1 MSAPLSTSD
10 VPVLRAVGICR
21 RGGFGAAAAS
31 DVITLDHHSR
41 RRRRCLLTTDSGR
54 ELMLDLAHVSR
65 ILDGDAL
72 ELDGGGRVA
81 VRAAPEDLLEIRAAD
96 QPRLAQIAWH
106 LGNRHTAA
114 EITGEAIYIAADH
127 VLEDMLVGLGA
138 QVRRVRR
145 PFEPESG
152 AYSGHT
158 HSPSHER

>member
-1 MSAPLSTSD
+1 M
-10 VPVLRAVGICR
+10 LRAVAVRSG
-21 RGGFGAAAAS
+21 GGFDAAAAS

-41 RRRRCLLTTDSGR
+41 RRRRCLLVTDSGR
-54 ELMLDLAHVSR
+54 ELLLDLVHVAR
-65 ILDGDAL
+65 IVDGDAL
-72 ELDGGGRVA
+72 ELADGSGHVT

-96 QPRLAQIAWH
+96 QSRLIRIAWH
-106 LGNRHTAA
+106 LGNRHTPA
-114 EITGEAIYIAADH
+114 EITSEAIYIAADH

>member
-1 MSAPLSTSD
+1 
-10 VPVLRAVGICR
+10 VLRAVAVCG
-21 RGGFGAAAAS
+21 RGGFDADAAS

-54 ELMLDLAHVSR
+54 ELMLDLAHVAH
-65 ILDGDAL
+65 IVDGDAL
-72 ELDGGGRVA
+72 ELADGEGHVT

-96 QPRLAQIAWH
+96 QAQLARIAWH

-114 EITGEAIYIAADH
+114 QITSEAIYIAADH

-152 AYSGHT
+152 AYAGHT
-158 HSPSHER
+158 HGRATAHGHER

>member
-1 MSAPLSTSD
+1 M
-10 VPVLRAVGICR
+10 LRAVAV
-21 RGGFGAAAAS
+21 RGRGRFDPDGAR

-54 ELMLDLAHVSR
+54 EVMLDLAHVAH
-65 ILDGDAL
+65 IVDGDAL
-72 ELDGGGRVA
+72 ELADGRGHVA

-96 QPRLAQIAWH
+96 QSRLARIAWH

-114 EITGEAIYIAADH
+114 EITSEAIYIPADH
-127 VLEDMLVGLGA
+127 VLEEMLVGLGA

-152 AYSGHT
+152 AYSGHHHARGT
-158 HSPSHER
+158 AHGYER